1 MEFTEKAIGYLQ
13 GKEGYILTDTEK
25 VKLDRC
31 KQIAKWIVDFDEDEA
46 IQMAITDFKLSDK
59 QVKRYYQ
66 EAVIIYGDDTK
77 LTRDF
82 LLKIA
87 IKDIRKTTRLAEKAS
102 DLKVMAQSNKN
113 LLSLIKDFY
122 GDTETP
128 DFSDIQLPTVIVQY
142 NPSLF
147 GFEKL
152 DRESIEKELEI
163 LTRPKRKKEMYQ
175 DVEIIDEKRKEN
187 E

>member
-13 GKEGYILTDTEK
+13 GKEGYILTDAEK
-25 VKLDRC
+25 VKLERC
-31 KQIAKWIVDFDEDEA
+31 KQIAKWIVDFDEDKA
-46 IQMAITDFKLSDK
+46 IQMAMTSFKLSDK

-87 IKDIRKTTRLAEKAS
+87 IKDIRKTTRLAEKAN

-122 GDTETP
+122 GDAETP
-128 DFSDIQLPTVIVQY
+128 DFDKIQLPTTLIQY
-142 NPSLF
+142 NPTLVL
-147 GFEKL
+147 GDKIDNVE
-152 DRESIEKELEI
+152 ELERE
-163 LTRPKRKKEMYQ
+163 LAKLKAPKRKKEVYQ
-175 DVEIIDEKRKEN
+175 DIQILEDN